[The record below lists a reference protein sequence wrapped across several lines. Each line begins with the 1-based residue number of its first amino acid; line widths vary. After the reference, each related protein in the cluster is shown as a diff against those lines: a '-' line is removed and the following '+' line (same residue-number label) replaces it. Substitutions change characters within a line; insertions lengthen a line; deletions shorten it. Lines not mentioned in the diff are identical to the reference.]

1 VIPVVEARFAK
12 GATLIV
18 GCVFNVAPGRSFG
31 KGRRCDFPGAFMLRI
46 ERVPLALGVLAAA
59 RSFDG
64 APFRRLLKAEE
75 LMLGK
80 GSRTYLEIERE

>member
-1 VIPVVEARFAK
+1 
-12 GATLIV
+12 
-18 GCVFNVAPGRSFG
+18 
-31 KGRRCDFPGAFMLRI
+31 MLRI